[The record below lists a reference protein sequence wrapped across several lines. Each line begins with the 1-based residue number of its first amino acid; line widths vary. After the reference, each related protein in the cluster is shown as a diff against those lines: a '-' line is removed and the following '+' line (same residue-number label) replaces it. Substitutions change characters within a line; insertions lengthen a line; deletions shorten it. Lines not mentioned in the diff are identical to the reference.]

1 MNLFLYWWIVCHFKI
16 FFPRYIL
23 FLMFYNEPFLFP
35 SAFSMNIPNI
45 PIQILA
51 VTETGSAN
59 AFFSSDLSHQLITE
73 GNAVADKLQAHFMT
87 SSSTSQQKSNYYYF
101 FFFKLQ
107 IKNLYICKYSQYILL
122 YQHLYY
128 WIQFINSKIVLGLIL
143 LSECIST
150 WWRQTDY
157 IYDLYV

>member
-1 MNLFLYWWIVCHFKI
+1 MKYFVIIYDTTNGKQNCAFSFGRAGGQEKKGSTSLIYKPRLIFMCFYFKKYFSFQSVFFLMICNEI
-16 FFPRYIL
+16 FF
-23 FLMFYNEPFLFP
+23 FL

-87 SSSTSQQKSNYYYF
+87 SSSTSQQKSNFLHLNFNYLIY
-101 FFFKLQ
+101 KLAY
-107 IKNLYICKYSQYILL
+107 K
-122 YQHLYY
+122 
-128 WIQFINSKIVLGLIL
+128 
-143 LSECIST
+143 
-150 WWRQTDY
+150 
-157 IYDLYV
+157 

>member
-1 MNLFLYWWIVCHFKI
+1 MQKLI
-16 FFPRYIL
+16 FF
-23 FLMFYNEPFLFP
+23 FLFP

-87 SSSTSQQKSNYYYF
+87 SSSTSQQKSNSPISSIVMCIIQYF
-101 FFFKLQ
+101 
-107 IKNLYICKYSQYILL
+107 
-122 YQHLYY
+122 
-128 WIQFINSKIVLGLIL
+128 
-143 LSECIST
+143 T
-150 WWRQTDY
+150 
-157 IYDLYV
+157 IYLKFV

>member
-1 MNLFLYWWIVCHFKI
+1 MCLFIFKELFI
-16 FFPRYIL
+16 IPHIL
-23 FLMFYNEPFLFP
+23 FLNLIMNFFLF

-87 SSSTSQQKSNYYYF
+87 SSSTSQQKSNCF
-101 FFFKLQ
+101 
-107 IKNLYICKYSQYILL
+107 
-122 YQHLYY
+122 
-128 WIQFINSKIVLGLIL
+128 
-143 LSECIST
+143 
-150 WWRQTDY
+150 
-157 IYDLYV
+157 